1 MNTHKYTIITG
12 ASCGLG
18 SEFATE
24 CARRGRNL
32 LLTALPGE
40 NIKIMGERLA
50 REYNVSVIGFEAD
63 LTKTDEIKE
72 LARIINEN
80 YQVDMLI
87 NNAGLGGAKQ
97 FLDATPEYIEQI
109 ILLNT
114 YALVM
119 LTRYLLPNLK
129 KQGKAYILNIA
140 SLAAFSPMPFKT
152 VYPASKAFVY
162 SFSRGLDAELRG
174 TGVSVSVA
182 HPGGMKTNAEV
193 SKRIEKHNKMIQ
205 ATTLSAQRVAQIC
218 ISRLLKRRKIII
230 PGFFNKLY
238 WLLLKIMP
246 LSVILSYTRGLF
258 KKELH
263 RRKPEPKTPELIP
276 D

>member
-1 MNTHKYTIITG
+1 MDTRKYTLITG

-18 SEFATE
+18 KEFAIE

-40 NIKIMGERLA
+40 NVSHLGEQLSL
-50 REYNVSVIGFEAD
+50 EYNIKVVALEAD
-63 LTKTDEIKE
+63 LTSRDEIIE
-72 LARIINEN
+72 LASTIEKN
-80 YQVDMLI
+80 YQIDMLI
-87 NNAGLGGAKQ
+87 NNAGLGGAQ
-97 FLDATPEYIEQI
+97 SFLEASTETIEQI
-109 ILLNT
+109 ILLNM

-119 LTRYLLPNLK
+119 LTRLLLPK
-129 KQGKAYILNIA
+129 MKIQDEAFILNIA
-140 SLAAFSPMPFKT
+140 SLAAFSPMPYKT

-174 TGVSVSVA
+174 TGISVSVA
-182 HPGGMKTNAEV
+182 HPGGMKTNTEV
-193 SKRIEKHNKMIQ
+193 SLRIEKHNKLIQ
-205 ATTLSAQRVAQIC
+205 ATTLSTQRVAQIC
-218 ISRLLKRRKIII
+218 ISRLLKKRKIII

-238 WLLLKIMP
+238 WLLLKVMP
-246 LSVILSYTRGLF
+246 LSISLSYMRLFF

-263 RRKPEPKTPELIP
+263 RREHKSRTPELIP